1 VSVVDENI
9 IGGGQP
15 TATIDQCRRYLRDAP
30 DRLLT
35 DAEIDEIVAAFAW
48 FGQLVGI
55 RFDVAF
61 SMSAHETNRYRFGGQ
76 VALVQHNPAGIG
88 ATNDGAPGL
97 TYADWRT
104 GVAAMFVH
112 LLGWCNRLDLAP
124 AVNLDYRTLDPRLP
138 LVAEARRTK
147 GAATTW
153 RSLGGRWAVPGLL
166 YGDGIEKH
174 HNAILALPAPPGE
187 EKGPHMGLTI
197 REAIIPAQN
206 ANRPKLP
213 MVPHWLT
220 VHETG
225 NPAPTAN
232 AEMHRRFVANGGGE
246 DGVSFHWVVDDKEAV
261 HLIPDNEN
269 AWHASDGAGGTGNRQ
284 SVAIETC
291 INAGSDWA
299 ATRRNLA
306 HLIALLLERHG
317 IPLANV
323 VQHNRWA
330 PDRKN
335 CPTRMRANNQAEW
348 KGLLAAVAA
357 LVKLPQPNAPRPPGW
372 LNAGDADVF
381 RWEGEGVIVERR
393 VVYFNPEKGRYYER
407 EWHHERGYTPWKEIA

>member
-1 VSVVDENI
+1 MTTGPFGTTLAAYVAECEAREPGFAARVGAHQRLEGGLTGVSVVDEPI

-15 TATIDQCRRYLRDAP
+15 TATIGQCRRYLRDAP

-55 RFDVAF
+55 RYDVAF
-61 SMSAHETNRYRFGGQ
+61 AQSAHETNIYRFGGQ

-88 ATNDGAPGL
+88 ATNDGSPGL

-174 HNAILALPAPPGE
+174 HSAIMAMAQEQPTMSIP
-187 EKGPHMGLTI
+187 I
-197 REAIIPAQN
+197 REATNWTGPNRPGIPMAPLAICIHETAN
-206 ANRPKLP
+206 AN
-213 MVPHWLT
+213 V
-220 VHETG
+220 G
-225 NPAPTAN
+225 AN
-232 AEMHRRFVANGGGE
+232 AEMHRRFVQGGGGSA
-246 DGVSFHWVVDDKEAV
+246 GVSFHWVVDDKEAV
-261 HLIPDNEN
+261 HLLTDTEVG
-269 AWHASDGAGGTGNRQ
+269 WHAGDGSKGRGNRTAI
-284 SVAIETC
+284 AIETC
-291 INAGSDWA
+291 INADGDWA
-299 ATRRNLA
+299 RTRRNLT
-306 HLIALLLERHG
+306 LLVATLMHRHG
-317 IPLANV
+317 IPLASIR
-323 VQHNRWA
+323 QHNFYSGKDCPRVMRRDGLWA
-330 PDRKN
+330 G
-335 CPTRMRANNQAEW
+335 Q
-348 KGLLAAVAA
+348 VAA
-357 LVKLPQPNAPRPPGW
+357 IDVAYRALVAPPVV
-372 LNAGDADVF
+372 A
-381 RWEGEGVIVERR
+381 VESPMIRAIR
-393 VVYFNPEKGRYYER
+393 ALF
-407 EWHHERGYTPWKEIA
+407 AA

>member
-104 GVAAMFVH
+104 GIAAMFVH

-124 AVNLDYRTLDPRLP
+124 AINLDYRTLDPRLP

-147 GAATTW
+147 GAAVTW
-153 RSLGGRWAVPGLL
+153 RDLGGRWAVPGTH

-174 HNAILALPAPPGE
+174 HSAIMAMAQEQPSMSIP
-187 EKGPHMGLTI
+187 I
-197 REAIIPAQN
+197 REATNWTGP
-206 ANRPKLP
+206 NRPGLAL
-213 MVPHWLT
+213 VPRYVT
-220 VHETG
+220 IHETSNTNVG
-225 NPAPTAN
+225 AN
-232 AEMHRRFVANGGGE
+232 AEMHRRFVQGGGGR
-246 DGVSFHWVVDDKEAV
+246 DGVSFHWVVDDTEAI
-261 HLIPDNEN
+261 HLLTDAEVG
-269 AWHASDGAGGTGNRQ
+269 WHAGDGRDGPGNRQ
-284 SVAIETC
+284 SLAIETC
-291 INAGSDWA
+291 VHADGDWA
-299 ATRRNLA
+299 RTRRNLTILVA
-306 HLIALLLERHG
+306 TLMHRHG

-323 VQHNRWA
+323 VQHSRWSG
-330 PDRKN
+330 KN
-335 CPTRMRANNQAEW
+335 CPLVMRRD
-348 KGLLAAVAA
+348 GLWAGQVAA
-357 LVKLPQPNAPRPPGW
+357 IDVAYRALVAPP
-372 LNAGDADVF
+372 V
-381 RWEGEGVIVERR
+381 VTVESPMIRAIR
-393 VVYFNPEKGRYYER
+393 ALF
-407 EWHHERGYTPWKEIA
+407 AA